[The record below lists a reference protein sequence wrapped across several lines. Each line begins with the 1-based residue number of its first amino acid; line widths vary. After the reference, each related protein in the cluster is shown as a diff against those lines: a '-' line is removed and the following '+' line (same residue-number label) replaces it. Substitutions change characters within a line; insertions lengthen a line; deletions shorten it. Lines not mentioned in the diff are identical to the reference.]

1 MKIIISEKCG
11 FCFGVEHAI
20 ELAEEMLAQRKVVYC
35 LGSIIHNKQV
45 VDRLAERGLKVV
57 EDLREIPSTP
67 AGAPEEDI
75 PTVLIRSHGCHP
87 DTLAE
92 IARRG
97 LRLAD
102 ATCILVKRAQKLVR
116 ELHEQGYKVVII
128 GDPDHPEVQGAVGYA
143 PGVTVV
149 ADESDLARLPVG
161 GKLAVVSQTTHSPA
175 DFIRLVGLIAAR
187 GFDELRVI
195 NTICRETARRQEAA
209 VALCARVDV
218 MFVLGGRNSANTGE
232 LAQLCRRQGVTT
244 HLLES
249 SVDFD
254 PVTIVGVKTVGV
266 TAGASTPEWIIRDF
280 VARLNEASDESAQAK
295 P

>member
-1 MKIIISEKCG
+1 MKIIVSEKCG

-20 ELAEEMLAQRKVVYC
+20 ELAQEMLAQRKDVYC

-45 VDRLAERGLKVV
+45 VDRLAQRGLKVV
-57 EDLREIPSTP
+57 ESLSEIPPIPPGTP
-67 AGAPEEDI
+67 EQAI

-116 ELHEQGYKVVII
+116 ELHEQGYQVVII
-128 GDPDHPEVQGAVGYA
+128 GDPNHPEVQGAVGYA

-149 ADESDLARLPVG
+149 AGENDLVRLPAG

-175 DFIRLVGLIAAR
+175 DFTRLVSLIAGR

-209 VALCARVDV
+209 VALCGRVDV
-218 MFVLGGRNSANTGE
+218 MFVLGGRNSANTAE

-249 SVDFD
+249 SGDFD
-254 PVTIVGVKTVGV
+254 PATIAGAKAIGV

-280 VARLNEASDESAQAK
+280 VERLRGATSSL
-295 P
+295 